1 MWGNSSGYNAK
12 GKGKGRATA
21 WESSWPAAADG
32 SQYKGCKGKGW
43 TEGASKGWS
52 KSKDSG
58 SFGPGYEAQEWTQ
71 TSWTQPDQEQKGKG
85 KTKEYVTRLA
95 GRYAFP
101 KAILRAYADENGN
114 AIYTG
119 PTGTIKNTFDKDQ
132 LRQGLTSMNSEMV
145 RRPAVGLSTI
155 SSSMRMLK
163 TCLESVP
170 SDASS
175 EGSTMEKL
183 TKLADMLNDA
193 KGHNFME
200 ACELLTKERTGN
212 VQADKLAQA
221 VNTWLRWF
229 RENKSYLTGTLPDIV
244 IFASALYLGS
254 MQALEAVT
262 MANALTNW
270 ANKVPATSANQASL
284 AEWQRTPKDV
294 EKLKTFL
301 VAAMEQ
307 RRADSAAWHRQ
318 SGLGGD
324 SDDEDPDAWGIPGAS
339 KTDSSKKRA
348 RSSSSS
354 SSSDS
359 SEKKRKRAKKAKKE
373 KKKSKKERKDKKAGK
388 ASRSPRKARTAS
400 LKAFL
405 TN

>member
-1 MWGNSSGYNAK
+1 
-12 GKGKGRATA
+12 
-21 WESSWPAAADG
+21 
-32 SQYKGCKGKGW
+32 
-43 TEGASKGWS
+43 
-52 KSKDSG
+52 
-58 SFGPGYEAQEWTQ
+58 
-71 TSWTQPDQEQKGKG
+71 
-85 KTKEYVTRLA
+85 
-95 GRYAFP
+95 
-101 KAILRAYADENGN
+101 
-114 AIYTG
+114 
-119 PTGTIKNTFDKDQ
+119 
-132 LRQGLTSMNSEMV
+132 
-145 RRPAVGLSTI
+145 
-155 SSSMRMLK
+155 
-163 TCLESVP
+163 
-170 SDASS
+170 
-175 EGSTMEKL
+175 
-183 TKLADMLNDA
+183 MLNDA

-284 AEWQRTPKDV
+284 AEWQRTPQDV

-324 SDDEDPDAWGIPGAS
+324 SDEDQDAWGIPGAS

-373 KKKSKKERKDKKAGK
+373 KKKSKKERKDKKAEK